1 MSSKDNL
8 NDFRSDFYHCN
19 RIGAGWGQ
27 SFMKF
32 IETLKGLTPTRQIAL
47 AAAVLGIIAAMSYL
61 FQGATRDPM
70 ALLYAGLEPQFA
82 GEIIEELDKT
92 NTPYKI
98 EGGAIFIPQGKRD
111 QVRFALAREGLPRQS
126 VQGYELLDEVN
137 GFSVTSEMYNAA
149 YWRAKEGELT
159 RTILAIPGVTSARV
173 HIGANLRSGFSRS
186 QPAQTAS
193 VTLSSARG
201 LSQSQAEA
209 IQYLVALAV
218 SGLKPEDV
226 AVIDPSK
233 GILAG
238 PKVEKGMAEPSVAAE
253 DQASLLEAK
262 ILRLLS
268 ARVGDGNARV
278 SVSVDV
284 SRERQRISEVSFD
297 PQSRVVRNRMVNDT
311 SQSGSGAAGALTVA
325 SNLPQ
330 GEGGASGGSSNSS
343 KTSSESIS
351 YEINETRRET
361 ERLPGQIER
370 ISIAVLLNEQALG
383 IDPAAADAATRRQT
397 LISDLQQLVIS
408 GAGLNIDRGDAIS
421 VELMPFQDIPVSEMT
436 PAPGLVEQL
445 IQRYFWSGLQ
455 ALLLGVV
462 VIVLAFG
469 VVRPLLAGKP
479 QDEEESAATGSGAST
494 GAGAAT
500 AGIAGASSES
510 DPFSYLKDYA
520 REREEETA
528 ALLQQWLNDDQ
539 KVAVNE

>member
-1 MSSKDNL
+1 
-8 NDFRSDFYHCN
+8 
-19 RIGAGWGQ
+19 
-27 SFMKF
+27 MKF
-32 IETLKGLTPTRQIAL
+32 IETLKGLPLSRQIML
-47 AAAVLGIIAAMSYL
+47 GAAVLGIIAAMS
-61 FQGATRDPM
+61 FMVQGATRDPM
-70 ALLYAGLEPQFA
+70 ALLYSGLEPQYA
-82 GEIIEELDKT
+82 GEIIEELEKT
-92 NTPYKI
+92 GTPYKI

-126 VQGYELLDEVN
+126 VQGYELLDDVN

-159 RTILAIPGVTSARV
+159 RTILAIPGITSARV
-173 HIGANLRSGFSRS
+173 HIGASLRSGFARS

-201 LSQSQAEA
+201 LSQGQAEA

-238 PKVEKGMAEPSVAAE
+238 PKVEKGLAEPSVAAE

-297 PQSRVVRNRMVNDT
+297 PQSRVVRNRTVNDT
-311 SQSGSGAAGALTVA
+311 NQTGSASAGALTVA

-330 GEGGASGGSSNSS
+330 EEGGAAGGSANTS

-383 IDPAAADAATRRQT
+383 IDPAAADAATQRQT
-397 LISDLQQLVIS
+397 LIADLQQLVIS

-421 VELMPFQDIPVSEMT
+421 VELMPFQELPVSEMT
-436 PAPGLVEQL
+436 PAPGMIEQL

-455 ALLLGVV
+455 ALLLGIV

-469 VVRPLLAGKP
+469 VVRPLLSQKP
-479 QDEEESAATGSGAST
+479 QDEEEAAAVAGSGGARAA
-494 GAGAAT
+494 GAGGMP
-500 AGIAGASSES
+500 AGNPET

-520 REREEETA
+520 KERQDETA
-528 ALLQQWLNDDQ
+528 ALLQQWLNEDQ

>member
-1 MSSKDNL
+1 
-8 NDFRSDFYHCN
+8 
-19 RIGAGWGQ
+19 
-27 SFMKF
+27 MKF
-32 IETLKGLTPTRQIAL
+32 IETLKGLSPTRQIAL
-47 AAAVLGIIAAMSYL
+47 AAAVLGIIAAMSYMI
-61 FQGATRDPM
+61 QGATKDPM

-201 LSQSQAEA
+201 MSQSQAEA

-311 SQSGSGAAGALTVA
+311 SQSGSGSAGALTVA

-330 GEGGASGGSSNSS
+330 DEGGASGGSTNSS

-383 IDPAAADAATRRQT
+383 IDPAAADAATLRQT

-421 VELMPFQDIPVSEMT
+421 VELMPFQEIPVSEMT
-436 PAPGLVEQL
+436 LTRV
-445 IQRYFWSGLQ
+445 
-455 ALLLGVV
+455 
-462 VIVLAFG
+462 
-469 VVRPLLAGKP
+469 
-479 QDEEESAATGSGAST
+479 
-494 GAGAAT
+494 
-500 AGIAGASSES
+500 
-510 DPFSYLKDYA
+510 
-520 REREEETA
+520 
-528 ALLQQWLNDDQ
+528 
-539 KVAVNE
+539 